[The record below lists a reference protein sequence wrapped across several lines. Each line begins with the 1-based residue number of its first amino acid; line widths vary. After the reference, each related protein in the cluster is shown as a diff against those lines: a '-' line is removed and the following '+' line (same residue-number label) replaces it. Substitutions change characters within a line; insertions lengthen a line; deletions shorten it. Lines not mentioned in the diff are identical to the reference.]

1 MVYGQGMDSTDT
13 PPETR
18 RGFLSTAAVYA
29 VTMVGGTLPIP
40 LWHTWSVRIGFGPFV
55 TTVTFAIYA
64 VGTVISLTLFSK
76 TSDQVGRRPVLL
88 IGLGLVTLSSALLLM
103 AADLAA
109 IMAARLLSG
118 LGAGLITA
126 TASASLS
133 ELAGPRRSRLAATTA
148 TIVNVGGL
156 AAGIVAAACV
166 IQVGGEHASTIR
178 WLYAGYLAAL
188 AAAAAVP
195 LISETVAE
203 ASWARFHWSASRPTL
218 PAARADRAMFAGAAT
233 SVFMAFAVAG
243 LFSSLVP
250 SFLREDIHLTAPL
263 PSGLVVA
270 ALFAAALVAQ
280 LITPER
286 AIESL
291 WLATVALAGG
301 TVLYE
306 VGLIAERLTVFVAG
320 TLVAG
325 AGFGLMFR
333 RGLHVTQRVA
343 SPGRRADQIATYF
356 LCAYAGNVI
365 PTIALGA
372 LSEIAGDRT
381 ASVGLAVAI
390 TAGAVA
396 AAAAAHRASDRAD
409 RPDPS
414 TPGGLHRTADVPVAE
429 LGRRS
434 RASGTADLAG

>member
-1 MVYGQGMDSTDT
+1 MVYGVGMDSTET
-13 PPETR
+13 PPEME

-29 VTMVGGTLPIP
+29 VTMAGGTLPIP
-40 LWHTWSVRIGFGPFV
+40 LWHIWSVHLGFGPFV
-55 TTVTFAIYA
+55 TTLTFAIYA

-88 IGLGLVTLSSALLLM
+88 IGLGLAALSSALLLM
-103 AADLAA
+103 AADITT
-109 IMAARLLSG
+109 IMAGRLLSG
-118 LGAGLITA
+118 LGAGLVTA
-126 TASASLS
+126 TASATLS

-156 AAGIVAAACV
+156 AAGIVAAAAV
-166 IQVGGEHASTIR
+166 IQVGGEHTTTIR
-178 WLYAGYLAAL
+178 WLYIGYLATL
-188 AAAAAVP
+188 AAVAAAVL
-195 LISETVAE
+195 LISETVAG
-203 ASWARFHWSASRPTL
+203 ASWARFRWSASRPAL
-218 PAARADRAMFAGAAT
+218 PAVRADRAAFTVAAM
-233 SVFMAFAVAG
+233 SVFVAFAVAG

-250 SFLREDIHLTAPL
+250 TFLRDDVRLTAPL

-270 ALFAAALVAQ
+270 ALFAAALAAQ
-280 LITPER
+280 LIASER

-320 TLVAG
+320 TLAAG

-333 RGLHVTQRVA
+333 RGLHVTQRA
-343 SPGRRADQIATYF
+343 AAPGRRADQIATYF

-372 LSEIAGDRT
+372 LSEIAGDRI
-381 ASVGLAVAI
+381 ASVGLAIAI
-390 TAGAVA
+390 TASAVA
-396 AAAAAHRASDRAD
+396 TAGAA
-409 RPDPS
+409 P
-414 TPGGLHRTADVPVAE
+414 
-429 LGRRS
+429 
-434 RASGTADLAG
+434 RASGRRFLAHPARTPRQKAALESDCRR